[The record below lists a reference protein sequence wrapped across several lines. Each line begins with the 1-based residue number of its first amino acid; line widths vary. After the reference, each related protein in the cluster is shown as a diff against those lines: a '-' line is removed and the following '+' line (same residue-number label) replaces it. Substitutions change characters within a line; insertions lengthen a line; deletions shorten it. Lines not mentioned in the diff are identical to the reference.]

1 MVDDRGE
8 KSERAARHL
17 RKGVFVLPSL
27 FTTANIFCGFYSI
40 MESLAGWQSLA
51 LQDTSGATQ
60 HFDRA
65 AINIGFAWLFDSL
78 DGRIARMTGATTE
91 FGLELDSI
99 ADVLSFGIA
108 PAVLAYSWG
117 YGQVL
122 ELHKVAWG
130 VSFLFVIC
138 GALRLARFNVLARQ
152 AKPAASG
159 SSKPDKK
166 GFVGLPI
173 PAAAGLVAA
182 IAHFYP
188 SPLTEWP
195 TLRMSENVTADSR
208 TIAVLLMGLVVGLS
222 FLMIST
228 IRYSSFK
235 GAGTRNYHP
244 RVLIL
249 VLTFSVL
256 AIWFYSRWSLLVLS
270 VGYVTHGLAG
280 KLWSIIKRKPLR
292 HSAEDS
298 TEPDLAA
305 RSQHD

>member
-1 MVDDRGE
+1 
-8 KSERAARHL
+8 
-17 RKGVFVLPSL
+17 
-27 FTTANIFCGFYSI
+27 
-40 MESLAGWQSLA
+40 MESLAGSQSLA
-51 LQDTSGATQ
+51 VQDYSGATG

-117 YGQVL
+117 YGQIAD
-122 ELHKVAWG
+122 LHKVAWG

-152 AKPAASG
+152 VKPAASV

-182 IAHFYP
+182 IAHFAP
-188 SPLTEWP
+188 SPLTES
-195 TLRMSENVTADSR
+195 TLMRLSGNLFADAR
-208 TIAVLLMGLVVGLS
+208 TIAVALMALVVGLS

-249 VLTFSVL
+249 ALTFSVL
-256 AIWFYSRWSLLVLS
+256 AVWFYSRWSLLVLS
-270 VGYVTHGLAG
+270 VGYVTQGPIG
-280 KLWSIIKRKPLR
+280 KLWGIIKKNPLR
-292 HSAEDS
+292 HDNEEGA
-298 TEPDLAA
+298 EPDLAHG
-305 RSQHD
+305 SQHD

>member
-1 MVDDRGE
+1 MSDKLPESSGRTE
-8 KSERAARHL
+8 RRFRKS
-17 RKGVFVLPSL
+17 VFVVPSL
-27 FTTANIFCGFYSI
+27 LTTANIFCGFYSI
-40 MESLAGWQSLA
+40 MESIAGIECLA
-51 LQDTSGATQ
+51 LKDITGATE

-65 AINIGFAWLFDSL
+65 AINIGFAFLFDFL

-117 YGQVL
+117 YGQIP

-152 AKPAASG
+152 
-159 SSKPDKK
+159 SKPVGASASKGDKR
-166 GFVGLPI
+166 GFVGMPI
-173 PAAAGLVAA
+173 PAAASLVAA
-182 IAHFYP
+182 ITHFSP
-188 SPLTEWP
+188 SPLMESSSIRIANN
-195 TLRMSENVTADSR
+195 LVADARMMA
-208 TIAVLLMGLVVGLS
+208 IAQIVLIACLG

-235 GAGTRNYHP
+235 GAGSRSYHP

-249 VLTFSVL
+249 ALTFLVL
-256 AIWFYSRWSLLVLS
+256 AIWFYSTWSLLILS
-270 VGYVTHGLAG
+270 VVYVSHGVVI
-280 KLWSIIKRKPLR
+280 KLWSVIKPR
-292 HSAEDS
+292 HHEAENQEATLVS
-298 TEPDLAA
+298 E
-305 RSQHD
+305 

>member
-1 MVDDRGE
+1 MADGGVE
-8 KSERAARHL
+8 KSERAARRL
-17 RKGVFVLPSL
+17 RKGVFVVPSL
-27 FTTANIFCGFYSI
+27 LTTANIFCGFYSV
-40 MESLAGWQSLA
+40 MESIAGSERLA
-51 LQDTSGATQ
+51 LNDLSGATE

-65 AINIGFAWLFDSL
+65 AINIGIAWLFDSL

-117 YGQVL
+117 YGQTL
-122 ELHKVAWG
+122 ELHKFAWA

-152 AKPAASG
+152 VKPPASA

-173 PAAAGLVAA
+173 PAAAGLIAA
-182 IAHFYP
+182 IAHFRP
-188 SPLTEWP
+188 KPLTELDP
-195 TLRMSENVTADSR
+195 IQITGSFRADSGHFA
-208 TIAVLLMGLVVGLS
+208 TALMVLVVGLS

-244 RVLIL
+244 RILIL
-249 VLTFSVL
+249 VLTFSGL
-256 AIWFYSRWSLLVLS
+256 AIWINSRWSLLVLS

-280 KLWSIIKRKPLR
+280 KLWSLLRLR
-292 HSAEDS
+292 HPDKSE
-298 TEPDLAA
+298 TDLAPRA
-305 RSQHD
+305 QHD